1 MFFYI
6 FSEWLFSLLDFL
18 TVQTWKWICGLDDL
32 IYLKIFY
39 QFWYTN
45 LSREFSHIHSSSNFY
60 PSRTFTRNNL
70 KIFNTTFSHF
80 YYQISSMKF
89 RSTLFSFT
97 HILTCRPISVRKHR
111 KKKHTIAEKLISKF
125 ESFFV
130 EILLFFPSLYPQT
143 LIDSARLSD
152 ISTAC
157 LSKPE
162 EINWLAKFV

>member
-1 MFFYI
+1 
-6 FSEWLFSLLDFL
+6 
-18 TVQTWKWICGLDDL
+18 
-32 IYLKIFY
+32 
-39 QFWYTN
+39 
-45 LSREFSHIHSSSNFY
+45 
-60 PSRTFTRNNL
+60 
-70 KIFNTTFSHF
+70 
-80 YYQISSMKF
+80 MKL
-89 RSTLFSFT
+89 RSTLFSST
-97 HILTCRPISVRKHR
+97 RILTCRPISTTIARKHR
-111 KKKHTIAEKLISKF
+111 KKKKTIAEKLISKF